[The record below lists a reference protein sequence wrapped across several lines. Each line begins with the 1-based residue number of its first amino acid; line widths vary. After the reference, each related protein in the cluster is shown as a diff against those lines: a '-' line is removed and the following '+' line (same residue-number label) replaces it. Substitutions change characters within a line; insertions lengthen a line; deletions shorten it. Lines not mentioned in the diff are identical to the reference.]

1 MIQVVGLS
9 KSYGERV
16 LFSDVTFSI
25 NKGERVGLV
34 GKNGTGKS
42 TLFKIILGEISYD
55 KGDLNIP
62 KNYRLGTLKQHIEFT
77 KDTVI
82 AECMSALSREHE
94 FETYKAEKLLF
105 GLGFTKAD
113 LEKKPTSF
121 SGGYQIR
128 INLVKTLLTEPN
140 CLLLDEPT
148 NYLDIVSLRWLKSF
162 LKNFPGEVVLI
173 THDRDFM
180 DGVVTH
186 TMGISRKIVRKNK
199 GDTESFY
206 SKIAEEEEIYEQS
219 RINQEKKIQHMME
232 YVEKYR
238 AKARKASQAQS
249 KLKMIEKMD
258 RKEALASESS
268 LDFAFNHV
276 PCPARVILRGE
287 NLSFGFDDKNL
298 FENVSLFIE
307 ASDRV
312 GIIGKNGKGKSTF
325 LNCLSGELKLKTG
338 ELWTHASMS
347 LGHFGQTNVDRL
359 YAQNTIF
366 QEIQSENDDLSIT
379 RVRNICGT
387 MMFSGDDGDK
397 KISVL
402 SGGERARVLLGK
414 ILARKTNLL
423 FLDEPTNH
431 LDMDSIESLIDAIN
445 DYDGACVIVTHSE
458 EVLRKCITKLI
469 VFREGHAEVF
479 NGNYEEFLEKIGWDS
494 ETEKD
499 SSNQDAKQNANKAKD
514 AQVKKVV
521 NVGKLKEEEE
531 QVSAKIEVLEN
542 YLNILNDKIIK
553 ASEVG
558 SHKEIQDVQNQINE
572 VNSKIDELFL
582 RLEEIH
588 DLLH

>member
-1 MIQVVGLS
+1 MIQVVGLT
-9 KSYGERV
+9 KSFGDRV

-42 TLFKIILGEISYD
+42 TLFKIILGEISFE
-55 KGDLNIP
+55 KGEFNIP

-77 KDTVI
+77 KETVI

-105 GLGFTKAD
+105 GLGFTKED
-113 LEKKPTSF
+113 LLKAPRSF

-180 DGVVTH
+180 DAVVTH

-199 GDTESFY
+199 GDSESY
-206 SKIAEEEEIYEQS
+206 YTKISEEEEVYEQS
-219 RINQEKKIQHMME
+219 RVNQEKKIQHMME

-258 RKEALASESS
+258 RKDALESESS
-268 LDFAFNHV
+268 LDFNFNHT
-276 PCPARVILRGE
+276 PCPARVIMRAE
-287 NLSFGFDDKNL
+287 NLSFGFTEKNL
-298 FENVSLFIE
+298 FQNVSMFIE
-307 ASDRV
+307 ANDRIGV
-312 GIIGKNGKGKSTF
+312 IGKNGKGKSTF
-325 LNCLSGELKLKTG
+325 LNCLSGELALRSG
-338 ELWTHASMS
+338 EVWSHTSMS

-359 YAQNTIF
+359 YPHNTIF
-366 QEIQSENDDLSIT
+366 QEIQSENDELSIT

-431 LDMDSIESLIDAIN
+431 LDMDSIESLIDAVN
-445 DYDGACVIVTHSE
+445 DYEGACLIVTHSE

-469 VFREGHAEVF
+469 VFREDHAEVF

-499 SSNQDAKQNANKAKD
+499 SGAQEIKKPNQDYKK
-514 AQVKKVV
+514 KKVV
-521 NVGKLKEEEE
+521 NTQKLNEEDA
-531 QVSAKIEVLEN
+531 QVTSKIEVLEN
-542 YLNILNDKIIK
+542 YLNVLNEKMINASQIGDHKKIHEIDSQI
-553 ASEVG
+553 SEV
-558 SHKEIQDVQNQINE
+558 NQ
-572 VNSKIDELFL
+572 KIEELFT
-582 RLEEIH
+582 RLEEIQ
-588 DLLH
+588 DLLHE

>member
-268 LDFAFNHV
+268 LDFSFNHV